1 MDFDVLPGPSLPELA
16 RTALARAAAATVS
29 DASPSGRPAAAG
41 QVPVRATW
49 DGRPVLLPA
58 SGSWLEQRLSAR
70 RSKPVTVSVPA
81 DAPFSAVRLTGT
93 SQWLTRDRPA
103 GITACVVAVQSVEFT
118 GSGHPRVP
126 LDEYQA
132 AAPDPLW
139 RVATSILRHLERGH
153 MGELVHCVRAHGMP
167 QADWVIPRGLDRY
180 GLQLL
185 VLTTDGAAAVRL
197 AFPGGPVTSLDEV
210 PASIRTALTCRCQA
224 ETEHHQHLRRPV
236 SELTASAPGPGS
248 GRRPRF
254 PRRGRARPR
263 S

>member
-29 DASPSGRPAAAG
+29 DAAPGIPAGRTAAAG
-41 QVPVRATW
+41 HVPVRATW

-70 RSKPVTVSVPA
+70 RSKPVIVSVPA

-93 SQWLTRDRPA
+93 SQWLTRDRAA
-103 GITACVVAVQSVEFT
+103 GITACVVAVQSVEFA
-118 GSGHPRVP
+118 GSGCPRVP
-126 LDEYQA
+126 LEEYRA

-185 VLTTDGAAAVRL
+185 VLTTDGTAAVRL

-210 PASIRTALTCRCQA
+210 PASIRTALTCRC
-224 ETEHHQHLRRPV
+224 R
-236 SELTASAPGPGS
+236 SGPGHEY
-248 GRRPRF
+248 RRRQC
-254 PRRGRARPR
+254 RRAGGE
-263 S
+263 

>member
-29 DASPSGRPAAAG
+29 DPGPRTPGGRSATPG

-70 RSKPVTVSVPA
+70 PAKPVTVWGPA
-81 DAPFSAVRLTGT
+81 AAPLSALRLTGT
-93 SQWLTRDRPA
+93 SQLLTRDSVA
-103 GITACVVAVQSVEFT
+103 GITACVVAVQSVGFA
-118 GSGHPRVP
+118 GSGYPLVA

-139 RVATSILRHLERGH
+139 RVAPAILRHLERGH
-153 MGELVHCVRAHGMP
+153 MGELVQCVRAHGMP
-167 QADWVIPRGLDRY
+167 QADWVMPRGLDRY

-185 VLTTDGAAAVRL
+185 VLTADGTAAVRL
-197 AFPGGPVTSLDEV
+197 AFPGGPVTSLDDV
-210 PASIRTALTCRCQA
+210 PASIRTALTCRCQS
-224 ETEHHQHLRRPV
+224 EVEHRAHRPV
-236 SELTASAPGPGS
+236 SD
-248 GRRPRF
+248 
-254 PRRGRARPR
+254 
-263 S
+263 

>member
-16 RTALARAAAATVS
+16 RTALAQAAAATVS
-29 DASPSGRPAAAG
+29 GAVPGIPSGRPVAPG

-70 RSKPVTVSVPA
+70 RARPVTVSVPA

-93 SQWLTRDRPA
+93 SQWLTRDRTA
-103 GITACVVAVQSVEFT
+103 GITACVVALQSVEFA
-118 GSGHPRVP
+118 GSGGPQVP
-126 LDEYQA
+126 LEEYHA

-139 RVATSILRHLERGH
+139 RVAPAILRHLERGH

-185 VLTTDGAAAVRL
+185 VLTTDGTAAVRL

-224 ETEHHQHLRRPV
+224 EAGAEHQHLRGPV
-236 SELTASAPGPGS
+236 SEQDH
-248 GRRPRF
+248 
-254 PRRGRARPR
+254 
-263 S
+263 

>member
-29 DASPSGRPAAAG
+29 DPVPGTPSGRPAAAG
-41 QVPVRATW
+41 HVPVRATW

-70 RSKPVTVSVPA
+70 RAKPVTVSVPA

-93 SQWLTRDRPA
+93 SQWLTRDRTA
-103 GITACVVAVQSVEFT
+103 GITACVVAVQSVQFA
-118 GSGHPRVP
+118 GSGCPRVP

-139 RVATSILRHLERGH
+139 RVATAILRHLERGH
-153 MGELVHCVRAHGMP
+153 MGELVHCIRAHGMP

-185 VLTTDGAAAVRL
+185 VLTTDGTAAVRL
-197 AFPGGPVTSLDEV
+197 AFPGGPVSSLDEV
-210 PASIRTALTCRCQA
+210 PASIRTALTCRCQS
-224 ETEHHQHLRRPV
+224 EVEHHHLHRPV
-236 SELTASAPGPGS
+236 SE
-248 GRRPRF
+248 
-254 PRRGRARPR
+254 
-263 S
+263 

>member
-29 DASPSGRPAAAG
+29 DPCPGTPSGRPVAPG

-70 RSKPVTVSVPA
+70 RAKPVTVSVSA
-81 DAPFSAVRLTGT
+81 DAPFTAVRLTGT
-93 SQWLTRDRPA
+93 SQWLTRDRTA
-103 GITACVVAVQSVEFT
+103 GITACVVAVQSVEFA
-118 GSGHPRVP
+118 GSGCPPVP
-126 LDEYQA
+126 LREYRA

-139 RVATSILRHLERGH
+139 RVAPAILRHLEHGH
-153 MGELVHCVRAHGMP
+153 MGDLVHCVRAHGMP

-185 VLTTDGAAAVRL
+185 VLTTDGTAAIRL

-210 PASIRTALTCRCQA
+210 PASIRTALTCRCQSEA
-224 ETEHHQHLRRPV
+224 EHQHLPRPV
-236 SELTASAPGPGS
+236 SE
-248 GRRPRF
+248 
-254 PRRGRARPR
+254 
-263 S
+263 

>member
-29 DASPSGRPAAAG
+29 DADPGIPGTPAGRPVAPG

-70 RSKPVTVSVPA
+70 RAKPVTVSVPA

-93 SQWLTRDRPA
+93 SQWLTRDRTA
-103 GITACVVAVQSVEFT
+103 GITACVVAVQSIEFA
-118 GSGHPRVP
+118 GSGCPRVP
-126 LDEYQA
+126 LEKYQA

-139 RVATSILRHLERGH
+139 RVAPAILRHLEHGH

-185 VLTTDGAAAVRL
+185 VLTTDGTAAVRL

-224 ETEHHQHLRRPV
+224 EAEAKHQHLHGPV
-236 SELTASAPGPGS
+236 SEQDH
-248 GRRPRF
+248 
-254 PRRGRARPR
+254 
-263 S
+263 

>member
-29 DASPSGRPAAAG
+29 DPVPGTAAGRPVAAG

-58 SGSWLEQRLSAR
+58 SGSRLEQRLAAR
-70 RSKPVTVSVPA
+70 RARPVTVSVPA
-81 DAPFSAVRLTGT
+81 DAPFTAVRLTGT
-93 SQWLTRDRPA
+93 SQWLTRDRTA
-103 GITACVVAVQSVEFT
+103 GITACVVAVQSVEFAGA
-118 GSGHPRVP
+118 GSPLVP
-126 LDEYQA
+126 LGEYQA

-139 RVATSILRHLERGH
+139 RVAAAILRHLERGH
-153 MGELVHCVRAHGMP
+153 MGELVHCIRAHGMP

-185 VLTTDGAAAVRL
+185 VLTTDGTAAVRL

-210 PASIRTALTCRCQA
+210 PASIRTALTCRCQS
-224 ETEHHQHLRRPV
+224 ESEHHHVHRPV
-236 SELTASAPGPGS
+236 SD
-248 GRRPRF
+248 
-254 PRRGRARPR
+254 
-263 S
+263 

>member
-16 RTALARAAAATVS
+16 RTALAQAAAATVS
-29 DASPSGRPAAAG
+29 DADPGTPSGRPVAPG

-70 RSKPVTVSVPA
+70 RAKPVTVSVPA
-81 DAPFSAVRLTGT
+81 DAPFTAVRLTGT

-103 GITACVVAVQSVEFT
+103 GITACVVAVQSVEFA
-118 GSGHPRVP
+118 GSGCPPVP
-126 LDEYQA
+126 LQEYQA

-139 RVATSILRHLERGH
+139 RVAPAILRHLERGH
-153 MGELVHCVRAHGMP
+153 MSDLVHCVRAHGMP

-185 VLTTDGAAAVRL
+185 VLTTDGTAAVRL
-197 AFPGGPVTSLDEV
+197 AFPGGPVISLDEV
-210 PASIRTALTCRCQA
+210 PASIRTALTCRCQSEA
-224 ETEHHQHLRRPV
+224 ERQHLHRPV
-236 SELTASAPGPGS
+236 S
-248 GRRPRF
+248 
-254 PRRGRARPR
+254 
-263 S
+263 